1 MWWYN
6 RNKIREASGED
17 AKIVAFDAERIVRR
31 RLYYQGDTNPSEDKV
46 NKLVAQ
52 VVEKLKT
59 EYGNLKKIRRTS
71 PSESLNPIVEKAV
84 RDILP

>member
-6 RNKIREASGED
+6 RNLIREASGED
-17 AKIVAFDAERIVRR
+17 AKIVSLDAERIIRR
-31 RLYYQGDTNPSEDKV
+31 RLYYQGDLNPSEDKV

-59 EYGNLKKIRRTS
+59 EYGNLKKIRRHS

-84 RDILP
+84 REILP

>member
-1 MWWYN
+1 MWWSN

-17 AKIVAFDAERIVRR
+17 AKIVALDAERIVRR

-46 NKLVAQ
+46 NKIVAQ

>member
-6 RNKIREASGED
+6 RNSIRQASNED
-17 AKIVAFDAERIVRR
+17 AKIASMDAERIIRR
-31 RLYYQGDTNPSEDKV
+31 RLYYQGDVNPSEDKV

-52 VVEKLKT
+52 VIEHLKT
-59 EYGNLKKIRRTS
+59 EYGNLNKIRRSS

-84 RDILP
+84 REILP

>member
-6 RNKIREASGED
+6 RNNIREASGED

>member
-6 RNKIREASGED
+6 RNLIREASNED
-17 AKIVAFDAERIVRR
+17 AKIVSLDAERIIRR
-31 RLYYQGDTNPSEDKV
+31 RLYYQGDLNPSEDQV

-59 EYGNLKKIRRTS
+59 EYGNLKKIRRNS

>member
-1 MWWYN
+1 
-6 RNKIREASGED
+6 
-17 AKIVAFDAERIVRR
+17 
-31 RLYYQGDTNPSEDKV
+31 
-46 NKLVAQ
+46 VAQ

-59 EYGNLKKIRRTS
+59 EYGNLKKIRRSS

>member
-6 RNKIREASGED
+6 RNSVRQASNED
-17 AKIVAFDAERIVRR
+17 AKIASMDAERIIRR
-31 RLYYQGDTNPSEDKV
+31 RLYYQGDVNPSEDKV

-52 VVEKLKT
+52 VIEHLKT
-59 EYGNLKKIRRTS
+59 EYGNLKKIRRSS

>member
-6 RNKIREASGED
+6 RNLIREASNED
-17 AKIVAFDAERIVRR
+17 AKIVSLNAERIIRR
-31 RLYYQGDTNPSEDKV
+31 RLYYQGDLNPTEDKV

-59 EYGNLKKIRRTS
+59 VYGNLNKIRRHS

-84 RDILP
+84 REILP